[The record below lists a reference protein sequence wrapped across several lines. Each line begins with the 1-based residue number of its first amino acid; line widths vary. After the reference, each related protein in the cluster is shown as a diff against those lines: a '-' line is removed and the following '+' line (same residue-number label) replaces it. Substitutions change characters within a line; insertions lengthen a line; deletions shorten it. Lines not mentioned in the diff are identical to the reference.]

1 MRLIEHNLRLVV
13 YIAKKF
19 DNTGI
24 GVEDLI
30 SIGTIEKKKSIIKKI
45 FKSINESY
53 NELVN
58 QQGSIMGFLLK
69 LCGILLLV
77 SFYLISFEKCCL
89 VDGRDI
95 SFRNIVTSVVIWI
108 ITSLIMY
115 LGFGSLLAIFSKTV
129 SLIGN
134 VKNSKMGIKM
144 MSSFLLL
151 TLLSFFSLI
160 AENELRENLVYLFA
174 GLVTCYIL
182 NMQIMLKIVRNPF
195 CIVEDKNKQRS
206 ENRVLII
213 FSSIL
218 IVIMIIVN
226 LYLLVLWTYFSYD
239 NAYTCSSVE
248 GITKWQLLYYT
259 VITFTTVGYGDISP
273 AIFESQAVAILICIT
288 SVMCLIIFVS
298 SVLSVKDAIFGDN
311 TEIAKMEPKQEI
323 EKN

>member
-1 MRLIEHNLRLVV
+1 MISVLIKILTVV
-13 YIAKKF
+13 F
-19 DNTGI
+19 
-24 GVEDLI
+24 VLI

-53 NELVN
+53 HELVN

-89 VDGRDI
+89 VDGKDI
-95 SFRNIVTSVVIWI
+95 SFRNIVTSVEIWI

-151 TLLSFFSLI
+151 ILLSFFSFI

-213 FSSIL
+213 SSSIL

-239 NAYTCSSVE
+239 NAYTCSSSSSSVE

-273 AIFESQAVAILICIT
+273 VIFESQAVAILICIT

-298 SVLSVKDAIFGDN
+298 SVLSAKDAIFGDN

-323 EKN
+323 KSKQEIEKN

>member
-1 MRLIEHNLRLVV
+1 MISVLIKILTVV
-13 YIAKKF
+13 F
-19 DNTGI
+19 
-24 GVEDLI
+24 VLI

-53 NELVN
+53 HELVN

-69 LCGILLLV
+69 SCGILLLV

-89 VDGRDI
+89 VDGKDI

-151 TLLSFFSLI
+151 TLLSFFSFI

-174 GLVTCYIL
+174 GLVA
-182 NMQIMLKIVRNPF
+182 N
-195 CIVEDKNKQRS
+195 S
-206 ENRVLII
+206 A
-213 FSSIL
+213 SSDHR
-218 IVIMIIVN
+218 
-226 LYLLVLWTYFSYD
+226 FR
-239 NAYTCSSVE
+239 
-248 GITKWQLLYYT
+248 
-259 VITFTTVGYGDISP
+259 
-273 AIFESQAVAILICIT
+273 
-288 SVMCLIIFVS
+288 
-298 SVLSVKDAIFGDN
+298 
-311 TEIAKMEPKQEI
+311 
-323 EKN
+323 